1 MSEKNISFN
10 ETNASDVSKEVI
22 FPGKV
27 ADLSPNLLFVIG
39 LQGLKFHYVNKKA
52 AEFLK
57 NTSEDIFNEGSY
69 IFKKLLHPGDYNLFV
84 QSLEEGRQLLD
95 HEEKVLDIRFQV
107 EEGVWQWYRMIYKVY
122 EKNKAGVVSHL
133 IGTAQNIHD
142 QKLRE
147 AQLQEEDR
155 RLKNAQ
161 AIGHIGSFER
171 KLPGDYFFYSDEFYR
186 ILGLEPKQEE
196 IHMDEFLS
204 HVHPEDREAYKNAI
218 DHTHATGEPLDMVTR
233 IIHAEGEIKHVHR
246 RAAILYDEKGKP
258 VRVYGTVQDITERL
272 KAEKERNKFNDLLGA
287 TETIAGTG
295 SYEVDL
301 QSNNIFF
308 SAGLFRLFGEEP
320 NAFIP
325 SHKWLEEHSHPE
337 DVPIVREILEK
348 ARTSKQGYQYT
359 RRIFNKS
366 GEIRILEA
374 NGSVVTDTEGNV
386 VKLIGLVQDV
396 TARKQ
401 AEEELRRSEERSK
414 NLLRVLQN
422 APDSYLVLTPDLYIE
437 MASDAYL
444 KATFTNRNLIIGK
457 HIFET
462 FPDNPL
468 APEANAV
475 KNLNASF
482 QSVLSTKK
490 PHRMNIQHYDVRQP
504 DGTFEE
510 KYWSPVNT
518 PVINSEGE
526 VEYIIHRVLDVTE
539 VLKKKATDKN
549 GVNET
554 EMLKNTLEEIQLQA
568 DQIKE
573 SQALLQSVF
582 DASPNSIIL
591 YQAIYDEKGSI
602 VDFEFLMLNAF
613 TFKLLNT
620 TKDIVGKRLLDEYPF
635 SMENQLFDQ
644 FKRTIETGKPTD
656 VELFYEG
663 DGLQHWFHFRAN
675 RLNKLL
681 VVTTEDIT
689 ERKKAEQELIQLK
702 DELAQRANDKYRKI
716 INSMDEGYCLLD
728 IIFDDNEECVDYRFL
743 DTNPVFE
750 KQSGLKDVLG
760 KRLNELAPESPDF
773 WKKIY
778 GKVALTGA
786 SIRLEDYSQVLERWF
801 DVYAFP
807 IDAAKG
813 KQVAVIFKDTTKRKE
828 AEERQSFL
836 LRLNETLQPLAEPEE
851 IQEKAMHILG
861 DHLEVNGA
869 YYTAVS
875 LDEERMLKGFG
886 YQNNIVGLPDERSV
900 SDYGTA
906 VQDLFLAGKIVVKN
920 NLRQDLELDGNAKE
934 FFRNQDIQAFI
945 GVPLLRNGNLVSVI
959 EIHES
964 QPRRWTLDEISL
976 IKEVSDKAREAVERA
991 EIEKALRESEQ
1002 RFRNLVE
1009 ASALAVWETS
1019 ANGEVKE
1026 DSPSWRNLTGQ
1037 TFKEFYGH
1045 GWLEAVHPDD
1055 REYAGRQW
1063 NEAVTSRTKVDVEFR
1078 LKNAAG
1084 GYKWTNVRAIPILD
1098 VGGRVIKWSGMNLD
1112 IQHRKMTEEALRNAK
1127 EEAEAASRAKEDFV
1141 STISHEIR
1149 TPLNAVIGITNLLLE
1164 QNPRDDQKENLGS
1177 LSFSAK
1183 NLLALINDILDF
1195 SKLEAGKM
1203 ELAENAFN
1211 LHDLLFS
1218 LKNSHEPQAV
1228 ANDTTLLLNL
1238 DETIPARIST
1248 DQLKLSQ
1255 ILHNLVSNA
1264 VKFTRQG
1271 KVIIEVELS
1280 GREEDVL
1287 WLDFAI
1293 QDSGI
1298 GVPKDKVNRIFDKF
1312 AQAESTTVRHYG
1324 GTGLGLSITK
1334 LLLELMGSEIKV
1346 ESNVGEGSVFYFKLP
1361 VKIAYDEIPFE
1372 ELMEIPEDLSHFNQM
1387 NLLLVEDVE
1396 INRKILM
1403 QFLQNWW
1410 QVKPDYATNGK
1421 QALEKAK
1428 RKTYDLILMD
1438 VRMPVMDGY
1447 EATRQIRKLPGYKN
1461 TPILA
1466 LTADKNQEVHQA
1478 QHTTQFNDLLTK
1490 PFEPADLKKRIIKHL
1505 SGSGNKFTS
1514 TENGE
1519 IEAANPGPLKKVESE
1534 SQKEPLE
1541 SESEKVFEISRYEKI
1556 AGENTVVLYKLIGNV
1571 IRAFELY
1578 RKEFTEA
1585 ANEESEE
1592 GLSNLVHKNT
1602 TSVHYIQANRLAE
1615 KIGEFRKILAGST
1628 PDNNALKS
1636 KKFEILREFDLI
1648 ITGLK
1653 LILDKKD

>member
-1 MSEKNISFN
+1 MSDKNMPSN
-10 ETNASDVSKEVI
+10 ETNASGFSKVEI

-27 ADLSPNLLFVIG
+27 AQLSPNLLFVIG
-39 LQGLKFHYVNKKA
+39 LQELKIHYVNIKA
-52 AEFLK
+52 EEFLE
-57 NTSEDIFNEGSY
+57 NLSEDIFREGAD
-69 IFKKLLHPGDYNLFV
+69 IFKKLVHSNDYELFE
-84 QSLEEGRQLLD
+84 QSLEEGSLLLD
-95 HEEKVLDIRFQV
+95 HEEKELDLRLKV
-107 EEGVWQWYRMIYKVY
+107 EEGLWEWYRITYKAY
-122 EKNKAGVVSHL
+122 EKNQAGAVSHL
-133 IGTAQNIHD
+133 IVTAQNVHE
-142 QKLRE
+142 QKVRE
-147 AQLQEEDR
+147 VQLQEEDR

-171 KLPGDYFFYSDEFYR
+171 KLPGNNFIYSEEFYR

-196 IHMDEFLS
+196 IGMDEFLS

-233 IIHAEGEIKHVHR
+233 INRADGTTRHVHR
-246 RAAILYDEKGKP
+246 RAAIIYDEKGKP

-272 KAEKERNKFNDLLGA
+272 KAEEERNKFNKLLRA
-287 TETIAGTG
+287 TETIAETG
-295 SYEVDL
+295 SYEADL

-320 NAFIP
+320 DSFVP
-325 SHKWLEEHSHPE
+325 SQEWLEEHSHPE

-348 ARTSKQGYQYT
+348 ARTSKKGYQYT
-359 RRIFNKS
+359 RRIFHKS
-366 GEIRILEA
+366 GEMRILEA
-374 NGSVVTDTEGNV
+374 NGSVVTDAEGNV

-414 NLLRVLQN
+414 NLLKVLQN
-422 APDSYLVLTPDLYIE
+422 APDSYLVLTPDLHIE

-444 KATFTNRNLIIGK
+444 EATFTSRERIIGK
-457 HIFET
+457 HMFET
-462 FPDNPL
+462 FPDNPS
-468 APEANAV
+468 APEANSV
-475 KNLNASF
+475 NNLTASLK
-482 QSVLSTKK
+482 SVLSSKK
-490 PHRMNIQHYDVRQP
+490 PHRMNIQHYDVRRP

-510 KYWSPVNT
+510 KYWSPINT

-526 VEYIIHRVLDVTE
+526 VEYIIHRVLDVTD
-539 VLKKKATDKN
+539 VMKKKTTDKHV
-549 GVNET
+549 VNET
-554 EMLKNTLEEIQLQA
+554 EMLKNSLEEIKLQA

-573 SQALLQSVF
+573 SRALLQSVF

-591 YQAIYDEKGSI
+591 YRALYDEKGTI
-602 VDFEFLMLNAF
+602 EDFEFSMLNAF
-613 TFKLLNT
+613 TFKLL
-620 TKDIVGKRLLDEYPF
+620 KVSRDIIGKRLLHEFPN
-635 SMENQLFDQ
+635 SKETGLFER
-644 FKRTIETGKPTD
+644 FKRTVETGEPTD
-656 VELFYEG
+656 VEIWYEG

-675 RLNKLL
+675 RINELL

-689 ERKKAEQELIQLK
+689 ERKKAEQELILLK

-728 IIFDDNEECVDYRFL
+728 IIFDDNEECIDYRFV

-750 KQSGLKDVLG
+750 KQSGLKNVLG

-786 SIRLEDYSQVLERWF
+786 SIRLEDYSEVLERWF

-807 IDAAKG
+807 IDAANR

-836 LRLNETLQPLAEPEE
+836 LRLNDALQQLAEPEE
-851 IQEKAMHILG
+851 IQEKAMEILG
-861 DHLEVNGA
+861 EHLEVNRA
-869 YYTAVS
+869 YYSSVS
-875 LDEERMLKGFG
+875 SDGDRMLKGFG
-886 YQNNIVGLPDERSV
+886 YQNNISGLPEERSV
-900 SDYGTA
+900 SDFGTA
-906 VQDLFLAGKIVVKN
+906 FKKLLLAGEIVVNN
-920 NLRQDLELDGNAKE
+920 NLRQDLGLNERVKE
-934 FFRNQDIQAFI
+934 SFRNLQVEGFI
-945 GVPLLRNGNLVSVI
+945 GVPLLRNGNLVTVI
-959 EIHES
+959 EIHDS
-964 QPRRWTLDEISL
+964 DPRRWTLDEIAL

-1009 ASALAVWETS
+1009 ASALAVWET
-1019 ANGEVKE
+1019 APNGEVLQ
-1026 DSPSWRNLTGQ
+1026 DSLSWRSFTGQ
-1037 TFKEFYGH
+1037 TFEEFYGK
-1045 GWLEAVHPDD
+1045 GWLQAVHKED
-1055 REYAGRQW
+1055 REYAASQW
-1063 NEAVTSRTKVDVEFR
+1063 NEAVASRTKVDAEFR

-1098 VGGRVIKWSGMNLD
+1098 VSGRVIKWSGMNLD
-1112 IQHRKMTEEALRNAK
+1112 IHHRKMTEEALRNAK

-1164 QNPRDDQKENLGS
+1164 QNPRDDQKDNLGS

-1218 LKNSHEPQAV
+1218 LKNSHEPQAL
-1228 ANDTTLLLNL
+1228 ANDTSLLLNL
-1238 DETIPARIST
+1238 DETIPERITT

-1264 VKFTRQG
+1264 VKFTQKGR
-1271 KVIIEVELS
+1271 VVIEVNLS
-1280 GREEDVL
+1280 EREEDVL

-1298 GVPKDKVNRIFDKF
+1298 GVPEDKVDHIFDKF

-1346 ESNVGEGSVFYFKLP
+1346 ESKVGEGSVFYFNLP

-1396 INRKILM
+1396 INRKILV

-1410 QVKPDYATNGK
+1410 QLEPDYATNGK
-1421 QALEKAK
+1421 QALEMAK
-1428 RKTYDLILMD
+1428 RKVYDLILMD

-1447 EATRQIRKLPGYKN
+1447 EATRQIRKLSGYKN

-1466 LTADKNQEVHQA
+1466 LTADKNQEVQQA
-1478 QHTTQFNDLLTK
+1478 QHATQFSDLLTK

-1505 SGSGNKFTS
+1505 SGSGKNFTAAEKEVGAGNPEPVEQKDSNKP
-1514 TENGE
+1514 
-1519 IEAANPGPLKKVESE
+1519 EAPVQFG
-1534 SQKEPLE
+1534 
-1541 SESEKVFEISRYEKI
+1541 SEKAFEISRYKKI
-1556 AGENTVVLYKLIGNV
+1556 AGDNAEILHKLIGNV

-1578 RKEFTEA
+1578 RKEFLEA
-1585 ANEESEE
+1585 ANDESEE
-1592 GLSNLVHKNT
+1592 DLSNLVHKNT

-1615 KIGEFRKILAGST
+1615 TIGEFREFLSRPT
-1628 PDNNALKS
+1628 PEIEALEA
-1636 KKFEILREFDLI
+1636 KKAEILQEFDLI
-1648 ITGLK
+1648 LAGLK
-1653 LILDKKD
+1653 VIHEKEE